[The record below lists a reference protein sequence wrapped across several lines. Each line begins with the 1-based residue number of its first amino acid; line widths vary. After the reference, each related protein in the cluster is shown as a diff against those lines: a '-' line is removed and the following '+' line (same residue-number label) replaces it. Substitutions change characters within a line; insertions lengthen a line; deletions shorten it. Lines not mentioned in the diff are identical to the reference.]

1 MRQILVLPVI
11 LSVFLLTG
19 CAQKDGTEAAP
30 DSNAPHATVS
40 LRDGTTITGTVTS
53 STPSQITLNMDSG
66 GKRTM
71 LMKNVRSVDYGD
83 AGNVA
88 GNVTAGNRPSA
99 PVPSTPASPPP
110 RPRPARAAIRTTT
123 FQIPAGTEISVR
135 NDEAIDSSKSVEGQ
149 TYAAEV
155 TEDVHDANGAVVIPR
170 GANAQLIIKSAS
182 NGGRIRGASDL
193 VVDLKSI

>member
-1 MRQILVLPVI
+1 MEEFMRRMLVLPVI
-11 LSVFLLTG
+11 LSVFLLAG
-19 CAQKDGTEAAP
+19 CGQKDGTEAAP

-66 GKRTM
+66 GTRTM

-99 PVPSTPASPPP
+99 PVPSTPGSSAPRPSAPRPPPLRPQP
-110 RPRPARAAIRTTT
+110 RPRPNPTT
-123 FQIPAGTEISVR
+123 
-135 NDEAIDSSKSVEGQ
+135 
-149 TYAAEV
+149 
-155 TEDVHDANGAVVIPR
+155 
-170 GANAQLIIKSAS
+170 
-182 NGGRIRGASDL
+182 
-193 VVDLKSI
+193 